1 MDDDLAAERAHF
13 RGVLRAWS
21 DYLQHALTLNNRRR
35 ASLYALPHAHQALL
49 SRAGHVHTPVGS
61 GCGYRAKLDE
71 IDDRIRRNADV
82 LEQIAAFTHSFV
94 GLLEGEEGGEGAQPA
109 PPTKTVSD
117 SDQDRVRTVL
127 RMLARDWSADGH
139 AERAGAYQPLLDAIE
154 ARMPDGGV
162 LVPGAGLGRLAFE
175 FALRGYRAQGNE
187 FSYYMLLPAHFVLNN
202 TARIHEHT
210 VYPYIHSC
218 SNWVAADDML
228 RGVRVPDVLPSML
241 SPDANFSMVA
251 GEFVEV
257 YAKDEEHGAWDAV
270 ATCYFV
276 DTAKNVLRYLE
287 VLNRVLR
294 VGGVWAN
301 VGPLLWHF
309 EHDKDS
315 IELSV
320 DELVALLPHFGFAI
334 EEQRMLPPQQ
344 YTGTGNMLM
353 HVYTPVFW
361 VCRKTRDID
370 MAPPV

>member
-1 MDDDLAAERAHF
+1 MDDLAAERVHF

-21 DYLQHALTLNNRRR
+21 DYLQYALTLNNRRR

-49 SRAGHVHTPVGS
+49 RRS
-61 GCGYRAKLDE
+61 GYRAKLGE

-94 GLLEGEEGGEGAQPA
+94 GLLDEDAESGASA
-109 PPTKTVSD
+109 PTSSAPE

-127 RMLARDWSADGH
+127 RMLARDWSADGRE
-139 AERAGAYQPLLDAIE
+139 ERAGAYEPLLGAIE
-154 ARMPDGGV
+154 ARMSDGGV

-187 FSYYMLLPAHFVLNN
+187 FSYYMLLPSHFVLNN

-257 YAKDEEHGAWDAV
+257 YAKDEERSAWDAV

-309 EHDKDS
+309 EHEKDS
-315 IELSV
+315 IELAV
-320 DELVALLPHFGFAI
+320 DELVALLPQFGFAI

-344 YTGTGNMLM
+344 YTGSGNMLM